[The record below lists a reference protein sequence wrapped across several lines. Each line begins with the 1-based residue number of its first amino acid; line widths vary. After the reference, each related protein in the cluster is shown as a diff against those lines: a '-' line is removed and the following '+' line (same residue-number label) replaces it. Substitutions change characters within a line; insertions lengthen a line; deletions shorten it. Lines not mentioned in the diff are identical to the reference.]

1 MTKRMSSEVSE
12 GKVFVSFLLTL
23 RRHSVKKQ
31 LKRAK
36 GLFGLPAGPSLREV
50 RAETMEACYL
60 LAYSSAHAEVASF
73 LNSSRAPSQGVVL
86 LMVGQAILCQLIIK
100 ILHQ

>member
-23 RRHSVKKQ
+23 RRHSVKTQ

-36 GLFGLPAGPSLREV
+36 GLFGLPAGHSPSLREV
-50 RAETMEACYL
+50 RAFSQTMEACYL
-60 LAYSSAHAEVASF
+60 LTYSLAHAEVASF
-73 LNSSRAPSQGVVL
+73 
-86 LMVGQAILCQLIIK
+86 
-100 ILHQ
+100 